1 VSNEPFFNELGRT
14 EVHRDIARRAQLP
27 QSGLHVF
34 GKNYLKKRFM
44 FFFEPGPP
52 TSLRFT

>member
-1 VSNEPFFNELGRT
+1 VSNEPFFNELGGT

-27 QSGLHVF
+27 QSSLHVF

-44 FFFEPGPP
+44 LFFESGPP

>member
-1 VSNEPFFNELGRT
+1 
-14 EVHRDIARRAQLP
+14 
-27 QSGLHVF
+27 LHVF

>member
-1 VSNEPFFNELGRT
+1 VSNEPFFNELGGT